1 MNRHARYRTLRT
13 PLTVMATVTV
23 AAGLLAATMAPAS
36 ATKGGHG
43 APSHHRKP
51 TVVLVHGAFA
61 DSSSWNDVVK
71 KLKHDGYPVVAA
83 SNPLRGL
90 ASDAAYVRE
99 LVDSIDGPVV
109 LAGHSYGG
117 AVISNAAYGSDKVK
131 ALVYLAAFMPDK
143 GEDAFNLSLKF
154 EGSTLGGALKQVP
167 VTMPDGSKG
176 VDLYIDQA
184 KFHQQFAADV
194 PAHTAEIM
202 AATQRPVSG
211 GALNEPSGEPAWKT
225 IPSWT
230 LVASNDRNIP
240 RELQVFMAKRAKSH
254 VEEVRA
260 SHAVSVS
267 HPKESAR
274 IIEEA
279 ARSVR

>member
-1 MNRHARYRTLRT
+1 
-13 PLTVMATVTV
+13 MATVTV
-23 AAGLLAATMAPAS
+23 AAGLLAATVGPAS
-36 ATKGGHG
+36 ATKGGDT
-43 APSHHRKP
+43 PSRHRKP

-83 SNPLRGL
+83 ANPLRGL
-90 ASDAAYVRE
+90 AGDAAYVRE

-117 AVISNAAYGSDKVK
+117 AVISNAARGSDKVK

-143 GEDAFNLSLKF
+143 GENAFDLSLKF
-154 EGSTLGGALKQVP
+154 DGSTLGDALKQVP
-167 VTMPDGSKG
+167 VTMADGSKG

-184 KFHQQFAADV
+184 KFHHQFAADV

-202 AATQRPVSG
+202 AATQRPVAG
-211 GALNEPSGEPAWKT
+211 GALYEPSGEPAWKT
-225 IPSWT
+225 IPSWV

-240 RELQVFMAKRAKSH
+240 RELQVFMAERAESH
-254 VEEVRA
+254 VEEVRS

>member
-1 MNRHARYRTLRT
+1 MNRHARYRTVRT
-13 PLTVMATVTV
+13 PLTVLATVTV
-23 AAGLLAATMAPAS
+23 AAGLLAATVGPAG
-36 ATKGGHG
+36 ATKGGGHA
-43 APSHHRKP
+43 APQHRKP

-71 KLKHDGYPVVAA
+71 RLKHEGYPVVAA
-83 SNPLRGL
+83 ANPLRGL
-90 ASDAAYVRE
+90 STDAAYVRE
-99 LVDSIDGPVV
+99 LVDSIEGPVV

-117 AVISNAAYGSDKVK
+117 AVISNAAHGSDKVK

-143 GEDAFNLSLKF
+143 GEDAFTLSLKF
-154 EGSTLGGALKQVP
+154 DGSTLGGALKQVP

-176 VDLYIDQA
+176 VDLSIDQA
-184 KFHQQFAADV
+184 KFHEQFAADV
-194 PAHTAEIM
+194 PAHTAQIM

-225 IPSWT
+225 IPSWV
-230 LVASNDRNIP
+230 LVASDDRNIP
-240 RELQVFMAKRAKSH
+240 RELQVFMAERAKSH
-254 VEEVRA
+254 VEEVRS

-267 HPKESAR
+267 HPKETAR

>member
-1 MNRHARYRTLRT
+1 MNRHARYRTIRT
-13 PLTVMATVTV
+13 PLALMATVTV
-23 AAGLLAATMAPAS
+23 AAGLLAATVGPAS
-36 ATKGGHG
+36 AAKGGG
-43 APSHHRKP
+43 ASSHHRKP

-61 DSSSWNDVVK
+61 DSSSWTDVVA
-71 KLKHDGYPVVAA
+71 KLKRDGYPVVAA

-90 ASDAAYVRE
+90 SSDAAYVRE
-99 LVDSIDGPVV
+99 LVDSIKGPVV

-117 AVISNAAYGSDKVK
+117 AVISNAARGAGNVK

-184 KFHQQFAADV
+184 KFHHQFAADV
-194 PAHTAEIM
+194 PAHTAEVM

-211 GALNEPSGEPAWKT
+211 AALNEPSGEPAWKT

-230 LVASNDRNIP
+230 LVASKDLNIP

-254 VEEVRA
+254 VEEVRS

-267 HPKESAR
+267 HPKETAR